1 MRAKRDVG
9 EERGLAKTRN
19 FKKSQMIQT
28 CASKYYKQYMWYF
41 QVWTLHCISC
51 MQMGGRAER
60 CWEMQREPGVQ
71 GEVSG

>member
-28 CASKYYKQYMWYF
+28 YASKYYKQLYVVF
-41 QVWTLHCISC
+41 SGFDAALHF
-51 MQMGGRAER
+51 MHADG
-60 CWEMQREPGVQ
+60 WEG
-71 GEVSG
+71 